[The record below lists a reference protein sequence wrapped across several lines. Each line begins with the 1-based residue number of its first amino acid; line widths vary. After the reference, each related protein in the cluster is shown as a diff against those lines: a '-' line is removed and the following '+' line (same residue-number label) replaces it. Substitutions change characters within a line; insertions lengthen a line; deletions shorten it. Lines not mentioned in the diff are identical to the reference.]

1 MMHRSHIENIRKTAK
16 KRGVKP
22 TTTIIKTAIAFHCP
36 DNQDIALKLPDI
48 IESVVSF
55 CEEGQLAFDDSGIIH
70 QEPSQTGEVT
80 HEAITQFPDAPSS
93 ITEET
98 EKAMP
103 SATIEDGI
111 ARSLHELGNNFRQE
125 DMHDIRQLA
134 YQLSRDVSDTT
145 SLVNSLITAYL
156 QKRNSVLSEALT
168 QLERGR
174 KAQNEEM
181 YGGLDSDFF
190 CQQEK
195 EWQQFGSELLGL
207 FN

>member
-1 MMHRSHIENIRKTAK
+1 MHRSHIENIRKTAK

-22 TTTIIKTAIAFHCP
+22 TTVIIKEAIALHCP

-48 IESVVSF
+48 IESVVAE
-55 CEEGQLAFDDSGIIH
+55 CNCGQLARDRGGIVH
-70 QEPSQTGEVT
+70 QEPSQTGGVT
-80 HEAITQFPDAPSS
+80 HEAITQFQDAPSN

-98 EKAMP
+98 EKAIM
-103 SATIEDGI
+103 
-111 ARSLHELGNNFRQE
+111 RSLHELGNNFRQE

-134 YQLSRDVSDTT
+134 YQLSRDVSDTAT
-145 SLVNSLITAYL
+145 LVNSLITAYL

-174 KAQNEEM
+174 KAQNDQM

-190 CQQEK
+190 CQREQ
-195 EWQQFGSELLGL
+195 EWQQFESELLGL

>member
-1 MMHRSHIENIRKTAK
+1 MHRSHIENIRKQAK

-22 TTTIIKTAIAFHCP
+22 TTAIIKTAIALHCP
-36 DNQDIALKLPDI
+36 DNQDIGLKLPDI
-48 IESVVSF
+48 IESVVTE
-55 CEEGQLAFDDSGIIH
+55 CNCGQLARDDSAIVNA
-70 QEPSQTGEVT
+70 QPLQDEVT
-80 HEAITQFPDAPSS
+80 HEAIAQYQDVTSS

-98 EKAMP
+98 EKA
-103 SATIEDGI
+103 I

-134 YQLSRDVSDTT
+134 CQLSRDVSDTQT
-145 SLVNSLITAYL
+145 LVNSLITAYL
-156 QKRNSVLSEALT
+156 QKRNSVLNEALT

-174 KAQNEEM
+174 KAQNDQM

-190 CQQEK
+190 CQRDK
-195 EWQQFGSELLGL
+195 EWQQFGKELLGL